1 MQIDTKIVMAFD
13 VWEERHEGERFLF
26 PQEIRLS
33 ADYFENLQAHAVP
46 LDERAIAAL
55 AHSAM
60 GLDVYTWLAQRL
72 HRVDPQRGQFIP
84 WTALYEHFGQGYK
97 DIRFFRRVFL
107 GVLKAVKTQY
117 PTARFKTDKGGML
130 LANSPPPVSSR
141 HAILL
146 PPARPLKG

>member
-1 MQIDTKIVMAFD
+1 MQGFDPNGYQIRRAKDQLIRLAAALIRLATDSDGRSVQIDTKIVMAFD

-84 WTALYEHFGQGYK
+84 GPPYMPSLGRGTTGLELSAMTSRPRLP
-97 DIRFFRRVFL
+97 RF
-107 GVLKAVKTQY
+107 
-117 PTARFKTDKGGML
+117 
-130 LANSPPPVSSR
+130 
-141 HAILL
+141 
-146 PPARPLKG
+146 